1 MMRGK
6 GEEGGGGFFFSLTGF
21 FLIWQCFSLAVLFSG
36 RQGKSDMCVCVCEFA
51 SFFYSNIIGADC
63 RDYR

>member
-1 MMRGK
+1 MMRGE

-36 RQGKSDMCVCVCEFA
+36 RQGKSDMCVCVCV
-51 SFFYSNIIGADC
+51 SLHLFFIQIL
-63 RDYR
+63 